1 MTKLITL
8 NSTISHSEDMLATDL
23 DSEIIIMHVDS
34 GQYIN
39 LKDVGSDIWRQI
51 SEPKSVSDIINTLL
65 SEYDVAAET
74 CEKEVMAYLDEL
86 AGADLIKIETN

>member
-1 MTKLITL
+1 MTQQITL
-8 NSTISHSEDMLATDL
+8 NTIISHSEDMLATDL
-23 DSEIIIMHVDS
+23 DTEIIIMHVDT

-51 SEPKSVSDIINTLL
+51 SEPKAVSDIIKTLID
-65 SEYDVAAET
+65 EYDVTAET

-86 AGADLIKIETN
+86 ASTDLIKIETN